1 MKVSQDSNRRGAFH
15 SQPAMKI
22 LFFFYKKNNFTQKPA
37 TIWERRSML
46 RSCAR
51 AISLTALMTKAR
63 NWIARCKLNSNW
75 ILLPHLLICFALFF
89 SHKSQCKISNLWFCM
104 ALCA

>member
-1 MKVSQDSNRRGAFH
+1 MNVSQDSNRRGAFH

-22 LFFFYKKNNFTQKPA
+22 LFFFTKKITLHK
-37 TIWERRSML
+37 IWERRSML

-51 AISLTALMTKAR
+51 AISVTALMTKAR

-75 ILLPHLLICFALFF
+75 ILSPHLLICFALFF
-89 SHKSQCKISNLWFCM
+89 NLP
-104 ALCA
+104 